1 MISQEFPS
9 TVISGNV
16 FANPV
21 LVMKA
26 KSRRHRFMVVAVMP
40 VVVLVVLMLMM
51 FFVIS
56 RLSKYS
62 VMGGYLTM
70 FKFSSQSDAPTFM
83 QSEENFFL

>member
-1 MISQEFPS
+1 M
-9 TVISGNV
+9 

-83 QSEENFFL
+83 QSEEKFFL